1 MATMVLFGVVLLFAF
16 SRGTATAMD
25 DGFHVRRQ
33 LFDPPTSTLTSPGA
47 AGPALRE
54 MTRLAASPASLWN
67 RLVGRLRKEVIGELQ
82 RAQSYLTELEM
93 AINFE
98 EPLDKWFD
106 RANKLR
112 AELEADEQ
120 KRNEG

>member
-1 MATMVLFGVVLLFAF
+1 MACGL
-16 SRGTATAMD
+16 
-25 DGFHVRRQ
+25 
-33 LFDPPTSTLTSPGA
+33 PGA
-47 AGPALRE
+47 AGAGGGDVAGPAVRE
-54 MTRLAASPASLWN
+54 RTRLAGSPASLWN
-67 RLVGRLRKEVIGELQ
+67 RLIGRLRKEVIGELQ

-106 RANKLR
+106 RANRLR

-120 KRNEG
+120 KRNQG